1 MNLRDESF
9 SSPAILIR
17 PISGWVALNLRD
29 LWEYRE
35 LLYFLVWRD
44 LKVRY
49 KQTVLGVAWVVIQPV
64 FITLVF
70 SVFFGRLVGVPS
82 DGIPYPVFA
91 FCGLLPWQLFAYAV
105 TNASNS
111 LVANDR
117 LITKVYFPRL
127 VIPLSAVLSGL
138 VDFIFAFA
146 VLLAMMAYYGIFPTL
161 ALWTLPGFLLMA
173 MASAVGVGLWLSAFN
188 VEYRDVRYTLPFITQ
203 LWFFISPVA
212 YPTSLVPEKWRFLY
226 GLNPMTGVVEGFRW
240 ALLGTSQSPGA
251 WLGVSV
257 VVTIALLIGGLYYF
271 RRMEKNFADV
281 M

>member
-1 MNLRDESF
+1 LNLRDESF
-9 SSPAILIR
+9 SSSAILIR

-49 KQTVLGVAWVVIQPV
+49 KQTVLGVAWGVIQPV

-271 RRMEKNFADV
+271 RRMEKHFADV
-281 M
+281 V